1 MELLSTFAGTR
12 RSRRRQAVWSMVRWS
27 LLAACLLGGALA
39 SYRVGVSQSRTE
51 IARLGG
57 DIDRL
62 QELNRLMSE
71 RAARAE
77 QQAEAAITRHA
88 QLQQVYRS
96 EVPRGELRE
105 LVDLIAERL
114 RSGVPASRLRFLLR
128 EATVERKCDK
138 EVETRRVPV
147 HTPVSTGL
155 VGTVGVANDRITI
168 SGEGAAARNADGA
181 SEAWFDP
188 AQPVT
193 LRFLKIDGDVSTI
206 EGKLP
211 LTHALV
217 LQQTEY
223 LFSIKASEKQQ
234 GQIDITTQRCAFP

>member
-12 RSRRRQAVWSMVRWS
+12 RSRRRQAAWSMVRWS
-27 LLAACLLGGALA
+27 LLAVCLLGGAVA

-51 IARLGG
+51 ISRLSG

-77 QQAEAAITRHA
+77 QQAEAAITRYA
-88 QLQQVYRS
+88 QLQRVYRS
-96 EVPRGELRE
+96 EVPSGELRE
-105 LVDLIAERL
+105 LLDLAAERL
-114 RSGVPASRLRFLLR
+114 KSGVPAARLRFLLR
-128 EATVERKCDK
+128 AATAERRCDR
-138 EVETRRVPV
+138 ETETKRVPI
-147 HTPVSTGL
+147 HTPVNTGP
-155 VGTVGVANDRITI
+155 VGTVGVANDRITV
-168 SGEGAAARNADGA
+168 SGEGMAARNADGA
-181 SEAWFDP
+181 PEAWFDP

-217 LQQTEY
+217 LQQAEY
-223 LFSIKASEKQQ
+223 LFSIKASEKQP
-234 GQIDITTQRCAFP
+234 GQIDIITQRCAYP